1 MLRLLISVE
10 TEDPVAESTFDKYSF
25 QSAIYYILR
34 DQGMGD
40 YHNIKGF
47 KFFTFSDFFPSG
59 NMPKGGKK
67 SVLFSSP
74 NPEIVMNLKK
84 GLEKSKV
91 IYLRESKLNV
101 TRLELFAVS
110 LRHGAFISGSP
121 VVLYEDNDR
130 NIYFSFE
137 RGGNFE
143 FFLDRIRD
151 NAEKKYRQFTGN
163 ESFNLSEPI
172 FDSFR
177 LRKEV
182 AVRLSKSGTDFL
194 LIGTV
199 WKMLKKEKISRDK
212 MDFYRFIVDAGIG
225 EKNSLGFGFLNPVEV
240 NRDAG

>member
-1 MLRLLISVE
+1 MLRLLISLE
-10 TEDPVAESTFDKYSF
+10 AENPVNESTFDKYSF

-34 DQGMGD
+34 DQGMED

-59 NMPKGGKK
+59 NMRKGGKK
-67 SVLFSSP
+67 SVMFSSP
-74 NPEIVMNLKK
+74 DPKIVLNLKK
-84 GLEKSKV
+84 GLEKLKV

-101 TRLELFAVS
+101 TRLELYSVS
-110 LRHGAFISGSP
+110 LRHRAFISGSP
-121 VVLYEDNDR
+121 VVLYEDNDK

-143 FFLDRIRD
+143 FFLERIGD

-163 ESFNLSEPI
+163 YSFSLSEPI

-182 AVRLSKSGTDFL
+182 AVKLSKSGKDFL
-194 LIGTV
+194 IIGTV
-199 WKMLKKEKISRDK
+199 WKVLKKERISREK

-225 EKNSLGFGFLNPVEV
+225 EKNSLGFGFLNPLEMRQ
-240 NRDAG
+240 NEK